1 MNNNKAVSQLSGG
14 NSTWTIGK
22 KLMAINL
29 AFLAVALVIAVLS
42 ILTAQVQGDLKEVND
57 KRYLSSQ
64 LANEL
69 KVSSEELTRL
79 ARTYVITG
87 NTAYEEQ
94 YWDVIA
100 VRNGEKPRPDGRTVS
115 LQNLMEEAGFTDAE
129 FAKLKESEENS
140 NSLVTTETIAMN
152 AVKGLFDDG
161 RGNYTRNAEPDPEM
175 ARRIMFDQNYHQN
188 KANIMAPISE
198 FEDMLENR
206 TQTEVNE
213 VVANRDLLFW
223 LTQIAIP
230 AIIILALISI
240 WVTRFNIMKPMN
252 RIIHHL
258 RSNALNLSGAAD
270 QLSGSSQSLAESSS
284 EQAASLQETTS
295 SLEEMSSQ
303 IKQTAGNSG
312 QAERAMNESKPLVEN
327 GVQAMK
333 RMTVAM
339 EEIKTSSLETSKIIK
354 TIDDI
359 AFQTNLLALNAAVE
373 AARAGE
379 AGKGFAVVA
388 EEVRNLAQRSADAAR
403 DTSELIERSQ
413 NSSERGSSVAIEVS
427 ENLQKIEE
435 SITRVSTIVV
445 EISTASKEQAV
456 GIQQMNSV
464 MSEMDTVVQN
474 NASASEESASAAE
487 ELSTQATELQT
498 IVRELV
504 DLVGSDNEA
513 SPNGISFHNAAKSKL
528 QKPELSSIRIG
539 NPASNQNGHTAKIG
553 RSKRLETHQLIPFDD
568 DGFGDF

>member
-1 MNNNKAVSQLSGG
+1 MNSNTPFSTGG
-14 NSTWTIGK
+14 NEKNSWTIGK
-22 KLMAINL
+22 KLTLINSS
-29 AFLAVALVIAVLS
+29 FLIVAVIVAGLS
-42 ILTAQVQGDLKEVND
+42 FQTSQVQNNLKEVND

-79 ARTYVITG
+79 ARTYVVTR
-87 NTAYEEQ
+87 NPEYEKQ

-100 VRNGEKPRPDGRTVS
+100 VRNGGKARPDGRKVS
-115 LQNLMEEAGFTDAE
+115 LQDLMKEAGFSDAE
-129 FAKLKESEENS
+129 FAKLRESENNS

-152 AVKGLFDDG
+152 AVKGLYDDG
-161 RGNYTRNAEPDPEM
+161 RGNYTRRDNPDPEM
-175 ARRIMFDQNYHQN
+175 ARDLMFDEKYHSD
-188 KANIMAPISE
+188 KASIMAPIRE
-198 FEDMLENR
+198 FEELLENR
-206 TQTEVNE
+206 TQAEVDE
-213 VVANRDLLFW
+213 VIAQRDLLFW

-252 RIIHHL
+252 RIIQHL
-258 RSNALNLSGAAD
+258 KSNALNLSGAAD

-303 IKQTAGNSG
+303 IKQTAVNSG
-312 QAERAMNESKPLVEN
+312 HAEHAMNESKPLVKN
-327 GVQAMK
+327 GVLAMRRMTQAMD
-333 RMTVAM
+333 
-339 EEIKTSSLETSKIIK
+339 EIKTSSLETSKIIK

-388 EEVRNLAQRSADAAR
+388 EEVRSLAQRSADAAR
-403 DTSELIERSQ
+403 DTSDLIERSQ
-413 NSSERGSSVAIEVS
+413 SSSERGSSVASEVS
-427 ENLQKIEE
+427 ENLEKIEE
-435 SITRVSTIVV
+435 SISSVSAVV
-445 EISTASKEQAV
+445 LKISAASQEQAV

-464 MSEMDTVVQN
+464 MSEMDNVVQG
-474 NASASEESASAAE
+474 NASDSEDSASAAE
-487 ELSTQATELQT
+487 ELSSQASELQN

-504 DLVGSDNEA
+504 DLVGSDNETG
-513 SPNGISFHNAAKSKL
+513 SSGISSQKATKSKI
-528 QKPELSSIRIG
+528 QKPSLSSIRIG
-539 NPASNQNGHTAKIG
+539 DVSSTRNGNNSKISGAKRI
-553 RSKRLETHQLIPFDD
+553 ETHQLIPFDD
-568 DGFGDF
+568 EDFSKF